1 LINRTPSQSDG
12 ATMFRQNE
20 EHRQQSFFSGENL
33 LPDKLRAR
41 LRNSW
46 AETFYHELF
55 CRIDETLFAP
65 LFSKED
71 SRPNSPVNVLMG
83 AEILKSGFGWSD
95 EELYDQVCFDL
106 QVRHALGLRD
116 LGAEV
121 FVLRTLYYFRQRV
134 RDYAAETGVNL
145 IEKVFEQV
153 TDAQLET
160 VKIATGWQRMDS
172 TQVLSNLAK
181 MTRLQLLVSVL
192 QKVHRGLPTSMQD
205 HWGERWQCYLDRRPH
220 QVCYRV
226 AAAEV
231 EGHLLIIGEELGA
244 VEVAL
249 AQQAPESEVLS
260 LVRRVL
266 DEQYIREPAGEVT
279 LRPEAEVASDSLQS
293 PHDPDATYRVKG
305 GATYCGGY
313 VVNVSE
319 TADPQNPVQLITDLQ
334 VEPNRADDA
343 HLLKQSL
350 DDQVARGIDVKQ
362 VTTDG
367 GYTGPQ
373 GQAACDAHR
382 VILRATRMRGGC
394 PTSSKQWG
402 CDRYLWENDSQG
414 IPVAVTCPAGHRAA
428 LFPGRGKGCFLA
440 RFDAERCAACQSF
453 RGLCRVKEGKRVA
466 PTLYVL
472 RRRIESAQ
480 RRQRLCPQDGPIRAL
495 VESTVRSLKRAF
507 PGSKL
512 PVRGLIRARMVLYP
526 AALMVNLRRLHRH
539 FEEKAEEVTEEGV
552 TFLSLVKRAIFSGWA
567 SVFRPFS
574 MLSTP
579 QNAWSSA
586 N

>member
-1 LINRTPSQSDG
+1 
-12 ATMFRQNE
+12 MFRQNE
-20 EHRQQSFFSGENL
+20 EHRQQSFFSGEHL

-46 AETFYHELF
+46 AETFYEELF

-65 LFSKED
+65 LFSDEA

-134 RDYAAETGVNL
+134 REYARESGVNL
-145 IEKVFEQV
+145 IQKVFEQV
-153 TDAQLET
+153 TDSQLET

-172 TQVLSNLAK
+172 TQVLSNLVK

-192 QKVHRGLPTSMQD
+192 QKVHQGLPASMQAA
-205 HWGERWQCYLDRRPH
+205 WGERWQFYLEKRPH
-220 QVCYRV
+220 QVCHQV

-231 EGHLLIIGEELGA
+231 EEHLLTIGEELSA
-244 VEVAL
+244 VETELTQGAPKSEAL
-249 AQQAPESEVLS
+249 R

-266 DEQYIREPAGEVT
+266 DEQYTREPGKLT
-279 LRPEAEVASDSLQS
+279 LRPESEVPSDSLQS

-319 TADPQNPVQLITDLQ
+319 TADPENPVQLITDLQ

-343 HLLKQSL
+343 HLLEQSL
-350 DDQVARGIDVKQ
+350 DNQVGRGIEVKQ

-373 GQAACDAHR
+373 GQAACDAHHVR
-382 VILRATRMRGGC
+382 LRATRMRGGY
-394 PTSSKQWG
+394 PSSEQWG
-402 CDRYLWENDSQG
+402 YDQYGWEQDDDG
-414 IPVAVTCPAGHRAA
+414 TPIGVTCPEGHQAE
-428 LFPGRGKGCFLA
+428 LIPGRAEGCYLA
-440 RFDAERCAACQSF
+440 RFDPERCGTCEFF
-453 RGLCRVKEGKRVA
+453 RGLCRVKEGKRVP
-466 PTLYVL
+466 PTLYMQRRSIDSA
-472 RRRIESAQ
+472 RRRQ
-480 RRQRLCPQDGPIRAL
+480 QLCPEDGPIRTL
-495 VESTVRSLKRAF
+495 VESTVRSLKRGF

-512 PVRGLIRARMVLYP
+512 PVRGLVRARMVLYP
-526 AALMVNLRRLHRH
+526 AALMVNLRRLHHH
-539 FEEKAEEVTEEGV
+539 FEKKGEEASQGIT
-552 TFLSLVKRAIFSGWA
+552 TFLSLLKVALLRHSSPIF
-567 SVFRPFS
+567 RRFS
-574 MLSTP
+574 MLLTADCARQLP
-579 QNAWSSA
+579 SA
-586 N
+586 AK

>member
-1 LINRTPSQSDG
+1 
-12 ATMFRQNE
+12 MFRQNE
-20 EHRQQSFFSGENL
+20 EHRQQSFFNTENQ
-33 LPDKLRAR
+33 LPKKLRAR
-41 LRNSW
+41 LRESW
-46 AETFYHELF
+46 AETFYRELF
-55 CRIDETLFAP
+55 CRIDETPFAP
-65 LFSKED
+65 LYSEEA
-71 SRPNSPVNVLMG
+71 SRPNSPINVLMG

-95 EELYDQVCFDL
+95 EELYDEVCFNL
-106 QVRHALGLRD
+106 QVRHALGLHE
-116 LGAEV
+116 LNAEV

-134 RDYAAETGVNL
+134 RDYAEKTGVNL

-153 TDAQLET
+153 TDSQLEA

-172 TQVLSNLAK
+172 TQMLSNLAK
-181 MTRLQLLVSVL
+181 MTRLGLLISIL
-192 QKVHRGLPTSMQD
+192 QKVHQGLPASMQA
-205 HWGERWQCYLDRRPH
+205 HWGKRWQFYLDRRPH

-231 EGHLLIIGEELGA
+231 EGHLLTIGEELGA
-244 VEVAL
+244 VEAAL
-249 AQQAPESEVLS
+249 ARQAPKSEVLR

-266 DEQYIREPAGEVT
+266 GEQYIRAAAGEVT
-279 LRPEAEVASDSLQS
+279 LRPEKEVPSDSLQS

-305 GATYCGGY
+305 GAVYCGGY

-319 TADPQNPVQLITDLQ
+319 TADPENPIQLITDLQ

-350 DDQVARGIDVKQ
+350 DNQAARGIEVKQ

-373 GQAACDAHR
+373 GQAACDAHG
-382 VILRATRMRGGC
+382 VALRATRMRGGR

-402 CDRYLWENDSQG
+402 YDGYLWEHDNEG
-414 IPVAVTCPAGHRAA
+414 MPVAVTCPAGHRAE

-440 RFDAERCAACQSF
+440 RFDAEWCATCQFF

-466 PTLYVL
+466 PTFYVL

-480 RRQRLCPQDGPIRAL
+480 RRQRLCPQDGSIRTL

-512 PVRGLIRARMVLYP
+512 PVRGLIRTRMVLYP

-539 FEEKAEEVTEEGV
+539 FEEKAEEVTEEGG

-567 SVFRPFS
+567 SVFRSFS

-579 QNAWSSA
+579 QNAWPSA